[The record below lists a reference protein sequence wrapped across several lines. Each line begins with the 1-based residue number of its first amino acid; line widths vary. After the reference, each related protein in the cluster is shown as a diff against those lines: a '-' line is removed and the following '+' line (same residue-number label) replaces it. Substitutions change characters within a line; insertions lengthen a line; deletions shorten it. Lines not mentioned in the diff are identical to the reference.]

1 MCTVNSNRASRRR
14 VPRSSQS
21 WCAYFAAN
29 AARQP
34 ELPWAGNAGLILRER
49 EAIAR
54 SVQRFQL
61 GETGTGRRF
70 LEKCRRHAQRTGDL
84 EYVEAVQR
92 FLAEEH
98 RHAAILGRFLDL
110 ACLPRLQRHWTDG
123 AFRRLRHLAGL
134 GTVVAVLL
142 VAETIA
148 KVYYAALRDATR
160 SPLLTAIC
168 RCILRDEVRHVEFQA
183 ERLARLW
190 RARPRVVVCA
200 IAALHTGLFWGT
212 SVVVWWTHC
221 GVFRAAGLS
230 YRSYVVRL
238 QRAWHTTRRLMDPR
252 RYDFGEAEEPA
263 TGWIVQAAV
272 ARIDDGGVP

>member
-1 MCTVNSNRASRRR
+1 

-168 RCILRDEVRHVEFQA
+168 RCILRAMKSGTLNSRPSAWPGRGAHVR
-183 ERLARLW
+183 
-190 RARPRVVVCA
+190 
-200 IAALHTGLFWGT
+200 
-212 SVVVWWTHC
+212 
-221 GVFRAAGLS
+221 GLS
-230 YRSYVVRL
+230 CVPSPPCTRGCSGARRSSCGGRTVESF
-238 QRAWHTTRRLMDPR
+238 AP
-252 RYDFGEAEEPA
+252 PA
-263 TGWIVQAAV
+263 
-272 ARIDDGGVP
+272 